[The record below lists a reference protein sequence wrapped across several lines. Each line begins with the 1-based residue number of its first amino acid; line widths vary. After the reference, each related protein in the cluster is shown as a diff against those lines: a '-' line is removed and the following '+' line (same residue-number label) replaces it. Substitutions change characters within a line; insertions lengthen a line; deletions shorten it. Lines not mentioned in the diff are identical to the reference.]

1 MSSANHVFRAENLA
15 TQIEAWL
22 ASHLECPHDSQEIQ
36 T

>member
-1 MSSANHVFRAENLA
+1 MPSANHVRRAENLA

-22 ASHLECPHDSQEIQ
+22 ASDVECPHDSQEIQ